1 MKAWKPTLA
10 EEVLAEVS
18 ILANVLR
25 SRPHPQT
32 LPPKAANL
40 LLLLQSEGPCS
51 VPQLARLCQTSRQNT
66 QVIVNSLIRSSL
78 VRTAANPAH
87 KRSALIE
94 LTTEG
99 IEKLRSVEASKETLT
114 QKLRT
119 ACADAELQTT
129 LRTLR
134 QLQQAVRATNRE
146 QPAPEKPRHGE
157 RVERENVSPAL
168 RSEEEL
174 PVSLL

>member
-1 MKAWKPTLA
+1 
-10 EEVLAEVS
+10 VS
-18 ILANVLR
+18 DISQCLR
-25 SRPHPQT
+25 SRTHPQAI
-32 LPPKAANL
+32 PPKAANL

-119 ACADAELQTT
+119 ACADASCKDAKNLAQLSRQCERPTENNRAGET
-129 LRTLR
+129 KTWGGLR
-134 QLQQAVRATNRE
+134 
-146 QPAPEKPRHGE
+146 GE
-157 RVERENVSPAL
+157 CLTGSAFR
-168 RSEEEL
+168 
-174 PVSLL
+174 